1 MRLCFFVTVEPHR
14 GIGHK
19 KVVVSVRRTLL
30 AFLVWSEPTMGLTI
44 GGRPFLKSWPWNAS
58 IELRHD
64 MTLKYPSKAIDVASA
79 AVA

>member
-1 MRLCFFVTVEPHR
+1 
-14 GIGHK
+14 
-19 KVVVSVRRTLL
+19 
-30 AFLVWSEPTMGLTI
+30 MGLTI